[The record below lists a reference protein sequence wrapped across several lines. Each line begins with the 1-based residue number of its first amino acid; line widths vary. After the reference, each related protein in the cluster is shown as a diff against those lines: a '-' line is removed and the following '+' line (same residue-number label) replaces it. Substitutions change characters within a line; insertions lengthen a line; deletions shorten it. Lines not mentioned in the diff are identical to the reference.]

1 MAWIFAYSILGR
13 LLLMTYRCFNI
24 SQFVE
29 LVCFFSSNI
38 PLTVAAE
45 IRRGRIGRE
54 IKVEVRELFRRLG
67 HGS

>member
-1 MAWIFAYSILGR
+1 MAWIFACSILGR

-29 LVCFFSSNI
+29 LVCFFSSVI

-45 IRRGRIGRE
+45 IRWGRIGRE

>member
-1 MAWIFAYSILGR
+1 
-13 LLLMTYRCFNI
+13 MTCRCFDI

-38 PLTVAAE
+38 PLTVAAK
-45 IRRGRIGRE
+45 IRWGRIGRE